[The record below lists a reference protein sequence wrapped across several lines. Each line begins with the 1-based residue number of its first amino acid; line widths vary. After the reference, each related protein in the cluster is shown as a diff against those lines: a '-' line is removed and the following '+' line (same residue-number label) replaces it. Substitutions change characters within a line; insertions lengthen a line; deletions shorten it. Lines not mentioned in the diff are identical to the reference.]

1 MHRCPLARWNMTH
14 GWIKRAKEAARPK
27 TEQQQ
32 PKEVHRSSISMRA
45 EYAEAARR
53 SRSTKD
59 RRRRERRDCSK
70 KLGSDRASSL
80 RQFVSL
86 WCQLRPNEDGCDHD
100 QHPDA
105 GKHPTAVIEFRS
117 GERDNADNN
126 ALPDR
131 HPENRKAR
139 RISRGP
145 GPVR

>member
-1 MHRCPLARWNMTH
+1 
-14 GWIKRAKEAARPK
+14 
-27 TEQQQ
+27 
-32 PKEVHRSSISMRA
+32 MRA

-86 WCQLRPNEDGCDHD
+86 WCQLRPNEYGCDHD

-105 GKHPTAVIEFRS
+105 GKHPTAVMEFRS
-117 GERDNADNN
+117 GERDTADNN

-131 HPENRKAR
+131 RPENRKTQ
-139 RISRGP
+139 RINSGIRERNQIERTPQQILEFLEKGHHAP
-145 GPVR
+145 RVTNNNIHTAQQFPQLQV